1 MPPAD
6 LPIRAVFFD
15 AGNTLLR
22 MNYAVIAAE
31 LARHG
36 LPVTA
41 DAVQRAEWRARVRLD
56 DEVLSRW
63 GPGDSTENRSTAERY
78 LGYLLDGL
86 GVTDKA
92 IVDKIVAWR
101 RGYNPPVGYWN
112 TVDPQAAQALDDVR
126 RAGLRAAV
134 ISNSNGSVRSILES
148 LGLVAGPE
156 RRAQLR
162 DRAAAVIAA
171 DAVGLDGA
179 LLPGLGEAD
188 VTRLSLGG
196 GEAPSVK
203 VFLDGRPDSRP
214 SEVAAAARLL
224 CATRS
229 SAASASP

>member
-1 MPPAD
+1 MA
-6 LPIRAVFFD
+6 LPERKTD
-15 AGNTLLR
+15 A
-22 MNYAVIAAE
+22 A
-31 LARHG
+31 
-36 LPVTA
+36 P
-41 DAVQRAEWRARVRLD
+41 DAVNYELLLAALPTPAYACNPDGRLIGFN
-56 DEVLSRW
+56 EHAASLW
-63 GPGDSTENRSTAERY
+63 GRRPALDHPAERFCGSHA
-78 LGYLLDGL
+78 LFSVDGAPL
-86 GVTDKA
+86 A
-92 IVDKIVAWR
+92 
-101 RGYNPPVGYWN
+101 PVPHTGHF
-112 TVDPQAAQALDDVR
+112 
-126 RAGLRAAV
+126 AV
-134 ISNSNGSVRSILES
+134 LES